1 MNSARVC
8 VIVGV
13 VAVLVFSTAAFSA
26 RADSINDQFGLFA
39 ATLSLGEPC
48 TVGNVTF
55 FPIQTDFP
63 SSLPVIVPLKKG
75 IEQGE
80 FTLQE
85 IGEGYPDA
93 VAVFSRHR
101 QYYGFGMGG
110 AVYGGGR
117 QGRGAASDYMWRG
130 GQGYTP
136 YGGGY
141 GFGGAYQGRRSY
153 FSPQRGELSR
163 ERLRAPEIEWDG
175 RRVSGLAVPVVCVD
189 RDRWSENWAQM
200 SETGLADTATRRAII
215 AGAPQ
220 TDVWRQVFMTRNK
233 LGIHAEGSKS
243 YNDILADQDIAQTIH
258 YTAAVVPPTP
268 AFSPH
273 TVGVL
278 VMAGG
283 RIRGL
288 DLFGTHQLFTDCWP
302 ELVQGY
308 ALDGLL
314 ARTRGTADA
323 RKALVFLERVVHSPI
338 QFRPGIALGDNI
350 TVRSQGIV
358 GAGLSFEGQLVHL
371 AAFPMR

>member
-1 MNSARVC
+1 MNRGRGYL
-8 VIVGV
+8 IVF
-13 VAVLVFSTAAFSA
+13 AAMVLSFSTAASCVRPDSLGGRFSNLA
-26 RADSINDQFGLFA
+26 G
-39 ATLSLGEPC
+39 TLSLGEPF
-48 TVGNVTF
+48 TVANVTF
-55 FPIQTDFP
+55 FPIQTEFP
-63 SSLPVIVPLKKG
+63 SNLPVIVPLKKG
-75 IEQGE
+75 LEQGE

-117 QGRGAASDYMWRG
+117 QGRGAVSDYMWRG
-130 GQGYTP
+130 GQRYTP

-153 FSPQRGELSR
+153 FSPRVGELSR
-163 ERLRAPEIEWDG
+163 QSPGAPEMEWDG
-175 RRVSGLAVPVVCVD
+175 KRVSGLVVPVVCVD
-189 RDRWSENWAQM
+189 RDRWSDTWTQM
-200 SETGLADTATRRAII
+200 SQTGLADTRTRLLII
-215 AGAPQ
+215 TGAPQ
-220 TDVWRQVFMTRNK
+220 TDVWRQVFLTRTK
-233 LGIHAEGSKS
+233 LGLKAEGSKS

-258 YTAAVVPPTP
+258 YTAAVMPPAP
-268 AFSPH
+268 AFSPR

-283 RIRGL
+283 RVRGI

-308 ALDGLL
+308 ALDALL
-314 ARTRGTADA
+314 ARSGGRTDL
-323 RKALVFLERVVHSPI
+323 RKAMMFLNRVVHSPI
-338 QFRPGIALGDNI
+338 QFRPGVGLGENV
-350 TVRSQGIV
+350 TLRSQGIV

-371 AAFPMR
+371 AAFPVR

>member
-1 MNSARVC
+1 VSSVRAYIIMF
-8 VIVGV
+8 V
-13 VAVLVFSTAAFSA
+13 VVVLSFSTTAVYV
-26 RADSINDQFGLFA
+26 RADSLDDQFSDLVR
-39 ATLSLGEPC
+39 TLSLGEPY
-48 TVGNVTF
+48 TAANVTF

-63 SSLPVIVPLKKG
+63 SSLPAIVPLKKG

-93 VAVFSRHR
+93 VGVFSRHR

-117 QGRGAASDYMWRG
+117 QGRGAASDYLWRG

-136 YGGGY
+136 YGSGY

-163 ERLRAPEIEWDG
+163 ERFRAPEIEWDG

-189 RDRWSENWAQM
+189 RDRWSENWVQM
-200 SETGLADTATRRAII
+200 SETGLADTATRRLII

-220 TDVWRQVFMTRNK
+220 TDVWRRVFLTRTK
-233 LGIHAEGSKS
+233 LGVQAEGSKS
-243 YNDILADQDIAQTIH
+243 YNDILADQDIARVIRNTP
-258 YTAAVVPPTP
+258 AVVPPVP
-268 AFSPH
+268 AFSPR
-273 TVGVL
+273 TIGVL

-283 RIRGL
+283 RVRGM

-314 ARTRGTADA
+314 ARSGGRTDP
-323 RKALVFLERVVHSPI
+323 RKALVFLERVVRSPI

-371 AAFPMR
+371 AAFPVR